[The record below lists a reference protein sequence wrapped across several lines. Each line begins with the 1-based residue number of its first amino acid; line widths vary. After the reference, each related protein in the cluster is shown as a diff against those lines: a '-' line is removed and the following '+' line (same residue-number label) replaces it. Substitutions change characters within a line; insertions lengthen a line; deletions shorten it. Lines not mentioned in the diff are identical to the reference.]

1 MSIDP
6 VTWTALV
13 FLAVAV
19 LLAISLLAV
28 KVTPHGRFICAA
40 CLDRYDTEPALLTH
54 IERAHGFCTALRGQ
68 HTCRLPAD
76 GHTTHRC
83 GACGLEWE

>member
-1 MSIDP
+1 MTDP
-6 VTWTALV
+6 VAFTALWLIV
-13 FLAVAV
+13 GALFVAGS
-19 LLAISLLAV
+19 LLAI
-28 KVTPHGRFICAA
+28 KITPHGRFICAA
-40 CLDRYDTEPALLTH
+40 CLDKFQTEAALTAH

>member
-1 MSIDP
+1 MND
-6 VTWTALV
+6 LV
-13 FLAVAV
+13 AFTSLWLIVAAV
-19 LLAISLLAV
+19 LLAGSLLAV
-28 KVTPHGRFICAA
+28 KITPHGRHICAA
-40 CLDRYDTEPALLTH
+40 CLDKFDTEAALLAH

-68 HTCRLPAD
+68 HPCRLPAD